1 MEEMTEREAAEEAAN
16 AELQAKL
23 RAMQEEVALEVRAI
37 SCQAIGSQWVQIS
50 RHGDPIAAARQPSV
64 AKGRVPLAS
73 AGGVGTH
80 RDSITGGR
88 CRAC

>member
-1 MEEMTEREAAEEAAN
+1 MEAMAEREAAEEAAN

-23 RAMQEEVALEVRAI
+23 RAMQEEVAIEVRVAT
-37 SCQAIGSQWVQIS
+37 QW
-50 RHGDPIAAARQPSV
+50 RTAFPL
-64 AKGRVPLAS
+64 PLAS

-88 CRAC
+88 CRAR